1 MSLNYDLT
9 EIKNYDDLC
18 WLPDEVDE
26 DGKKTFSIN
35 PVTHALT
42 FLSMSIGMGEI
53 TKKNWKEFFIRV
65 AAYEAVEGA
74 SLHKP
79 GASYPAIPRPITK
92 EDVVNHIGLATNVS
106 DISANE
112 FHKRLAK
119 NLFISDE
126 LKTKLDL

>member
-1 MSLNYDLT
+1 MSLNYDLG
-9 EIKNYDDLC
+9 EIKNFEDLC
-18 WLPDEVDE
+18 WLPDEVGE

-35 PVTHALT
+35 PVTRALT
-42 FLSMSIGMGEI
+42 FHAMSIGMGSI

-74 SLHKP
+74 SLHGFDEEEKKP
-79 GASYPAIPRPITK
+79 LPRPITQ

-106 DISANE
+106 KISANE

-126 LKTKLDL
+126 LKTKLD